1 MIEFFRTRVKDSLV
15 FKIFLGLLMASFG
28 IWGIGDFM
36 TGGNLTPGTA
46 IKVGGSEVK
55 TSVLQRRFDQD
66 MERFRQATGGAD
78 IPPEIM
84 KRTVMESTLDGLKKS
99 ATFDEAARDVGIVV
113 SPDQLRRAVY
123 EFKTFH
129 EDGKFNRMKF
139 EQLLAQNNLTEAAY
153 LKMLESDLHQ
163 ITLMQPIMVNAAAPG
178 YLVNS
183 LFQFRS
189 ETRVADTLLIPT
201 ASMTLQTVPKDEDLK
216 AIYDKNISTFTSPE
230 YRKLTVLTL
239 STSDLVT
246 ADSIPDEQAKTYY
259 DENTARYRTPE
270 TKHIVQLVFD
280 SKEKAEAVRAQ
291 AAPGESLQAL
301 AAKSKSG
308 DPVDMGKLAASSPLV
323 KTLGMDAFNT
333 PVGEIS
339 QPVQTPLGWHL
350 IQVLTVAPE
359 ATQPFEAVKTVI
371 KQTIAADKG
380 ADAVYDASV
389 QLEDG
394 LAAGTPLA
402 DIAKNVGGKITQI
415 AAVDQEGKDPNGVAV
430 PNAIDPKNLWKVAF
444 ETPVNKD
451 SKLADLPSRDGYYV
465 VHVDAVTPPAP
476 KPLLEVRAQVAAL
489 WEAEQKQAQAQALA
503 DKLAKD
509 IGPSSQLSAI
519 EAQDKRASYAPLGPI
534 TRFGEGPDRKNVV
547 DAKRISPDLLD
558 RLFKAKVGEVVV
570 APVQEGFVV
579 ARLKDVNSATPTGT
593 QAEVQKQLAESVRND
608 IGSNLMDQVYK
619 AFANRY
625 PVEIDRTAVDNIT
638 ATR

>member
-1 MIEFFRTRVKDSLV
+1 MIEFFRTSVKESLL

-28 IWGIGDFM
+28 IWGVGDFM
-36 TGGNLTPGTA
+36 GGGSLTPGTA
-46 IKVGGSEVK
+46 IKVGDSEVK

-66 MERFRQATGGAD
+66 MERFREATGGAD

-84 KRTVMESTLDGLKKS
+84 KRTVMETTLDGLKKS
-99 ATFDEAARDVGIVV
+99 ATFDEAARDVGIIV
-113 SPDQLRRAVY
+113 SAEQLRKTVY
-123 EFKTFH
+123 EFKSFH

-139 EQLLAQNNLTEAAY
+139 EQLLAQNNLSESAY

-163 ITLMQPIMVNAAAPG
+163 ITLMQPIMVNAAAPD

-189 ETRVADTLLIPT
+189 ETRIADTLLISN
-201 ASMTLQTVPKDEDLK
+201 ASMALQAVPKDEDLK
-216 AIYDKNISTFTSPE
+216 AVYDKNIATFTAPE
-230 YRKLTVLTL
+230 YRKLTILTL
-239 STSDLVT
+239 STADLVT
-246 ADSIPDEQAKTYY
+246 ADNIADEQAKTYY
-259 DENTARYRTPE
+259 DENTVRYRTPE
-270 TKHIVQLVFD
+270 TKRLSQLVFD
-280 SKEKAEAVRAQ
+280 TKEKAEAVRAQ
-291 AAPGESLQAL
+291 AAAGESLQAL

-308 DPVDMGKLAASSPLV
+308 APIDLGQLAANSPLV
-323 KTLGMDAFNT
+323 KTLGADAFNT

-350 IQVLTVAPE
+350 VQVISVTPE
-359 ATQPFEAVKTVI
+359 TTQPFEAVKDVI

-402 DIAKNVGGKITQI
+402 DIAKNVGGRITQI
-415 AAVDQEGKDPNGVAV
+415 AAVDQSGQDPNGVNV
-430 PNAIDPKNLWKVAF
+430 PNTIDPKNLWKVAF

-465 VHVDAVTPPAP
+465 VHVDAITPPTP
-476 KPLLEVRAQVAAL
+476 KPLLEVRSKVAAL
-489 WEAEQKQAQAQALA
+489 WESEQKQAQAQALA

-519 EAQDKRASYAPLGPI
+519 EAQDKRVSYAPLGPI

-547 DAKRISPDLLD
+547 DAKRVSPDLLD

-570 APVQEGFVV
+570 APVQDGFVV
-579 ARLKDVNSATPTGT
+579 ARLKEVAGATPTGT
-593 QAEVQKQLAESVRND
+593 QAEVQKQLRESIRND

-625 PVEIDRTAVDNIT
+625 PVEVDRTIIDNIT

>member
-1 MIEFFRTRVKDSLV
+1 MIEFFRTSVKESLI

-28 IWGIGDFM
+28 IWGVGDFL
-36 TGGNLTPGTA
+36 GGGSLTPGTA
-46 IKVGGSEVK
+46 IKVGNSEVK
-55 TSVLQRRFDQD
+55 TSTLQRRFDQD
-66 MERFRQATGGAD
+66 MERFREATGGAD

-84 KRTVMESTLDGLKKS
+84 KRTVMQTTLDGLKKS
-99 ATFDEAARDVGIVV
+99 ATFDEAARDIGLIV
-113 SPDQLRRAVY
+113 SADQLRKTVY
-123 EFKTFH
+123 DFKSFH

-139 EQLLAQNNLTEAAY
+139 EQLLAQNNLSESAY
-153 LKMLESDLHQ
+153 LRMLESDLHQ
-163 ITLMQPIMVNAAAPG
+163 ITLMQPVMVNAAAPS

-189 ETRVADTLLIPT
+189 ETRIADTLLIPT
-201 ASMTLQTVPKDEDLK
+201 ASMALQAVPKDEDLK
-216 AIYDKNISTFTSPE
+216 AIYDKNIATFTAPE
-230 YRKLTVLTL
+230 YRKLTILTL

-270 TKHIVQLVFD
+270 TKRLSQLVFD

-291 AAPGESLQAL
+291 AIAGEGLQAL

-308 DPVDMGKLAASSPLV
+308 DAIDLGALTATSPLI
-323 KTLGMDAFNT
+323 KTLGTDAFNT

-339 QPVQTPLGWHL
+339 QPVETPLGWHL
-350 IQVLTVAPE
+350 IQVVSVAPE
-359 ATQPFEAVKTVI
+359 STQPFEAVKDLI
-371 KQTIAADKG
+371 KQTVAADKG

-402 DIAKNVGGKITQI
+402 DIVKNVGGKITQI
-415 AAVDQEGKDPNGVAV
+415 AAVDQEGKDPIGLSVKNT
-430 PNAIDPKNLWKVAF
+430 IDQKNLWKVAF

-465 VHVDAVTPPAP
+465 VHVDAVTPPTP
-476 KPLLEVRAQVAAL
+476 KPLLDVRPKVAAL
-489 WEAEQKQAQAQALA
+489 WESEQKQAQAQALA

-547 DAKRISPDLLD
+547 DAKRVSPDLLE

-570 APVQEGFVV
+570 APVQDGFVV
-579 ARLKDVNSATPTGT
+579 ARLKEVAGAAPTGT
-593 QAEVQKQLAESVRND
+593 QAEVQKQLTDSIRND
-608 IGSNLMDQVYK
+608 IGSNLMDQVYN

-625 PVEIDRTAVDNIT
+625 PVEVDQTIVDSIT